1 MPQFETLK
9 MEYTPIGALING
21 ATPVNADTEKERIL
35 VVDDSRTVRKTFCSY
50 LSSKFECSEAGSF
63 DEALLE
69 LKANEFAV
77 VITDVIMPG
86 MSGIELLRKVRE
98 EFPDTAVIVVSGVD
112 RPQRALDAIR
122 SGAFDYLIKPCEPEV
137 LQITV
142 ERALERRELIRN
154 AGLHKLQLE
163 TSNLELLSRQA
174 QLESLQTQMVHNAKM
189 ASLGQLAAG
198 VAHELNN
205 PVGFVHANLEILGE
219 YLQDVIELLDFYDDL
234 QLSAEN
240 SAEIAEKKAK
250 IRYPTILSDIQSIVQ
265 DCREGSNRIR
275 DISQNLR
282 TFSRLDEA
290 EFKETDIHEGLEATI
305 RMASQYFTSDNIVLI
320 RQYADLPRIGAFSG
334 QLNQVWMNLLVNAA
348 QAIAP
353 GKGEVSITTRYDADN
368 IYVEIGDTG
377 CGIAVQ
383 NMDRIFDPFYTTKPV
398 GEGTGLGLSISFSIV
413 ERHGGS
419 ISVKT
424 TLGSG
429 TIFTVRLPIG
439 FKPAIHMEEKSIAC
453 YTH

>member
-305 RMASQYFTSDNIVLI
+305 RMASQYFTSDNIDSFVSMPTC
-320 RQYADLPRIGAFSG
+320 RESVHF
-334 QLNQVWMNLLVNAA
+334 
-348 QAIAP
+348 QA
-353 GKGEVSITTRYDADN
+353 S
-368 IYVEIGDTG
+368 
-377 CGIAVQ
+377 
-383 NMDRIFDPFYTTKPV
+383 
-398 GEGTGLGLSISFSIV
+398 
-413 ERHGGS
+413 
-419 ISVKT
+419 
-424 TLGSG
+424 
-429 TIFTVRLPIG
+429 
-439 FKPAIHMEEKSIAC
+439 
-453 YTH
+453 